1 MAGNAPLL
9 RSALLGSLE
18 RGALSPDDLLASGD
32 ALPAASGCARGLPPP
47 DSWDGRRALG
57 EPPEESRAPGPR
69 LASAW
74 LLPPLGWGAR
84 GNACAREGP
93 AQAGGTLLLLLPS
106 GAFRKT
112 LFLSRGQESSLPTV
126 RHTKGTRGHLL
137 NYQPV
142 CI

>member
-1 MAGNAPLL
+1 MSGRLAFLAMNFPPTSSIFFLDCDEVLELLVAGEALASLL

-84 GNACAREGP
+84 GNATLPFWSEGIFS
-93 AQAGGTLLLLLPS
+93 TLIAFNVFTIPS
-106 GAFRKT
+106 
-112 LFLSRGQESSLPTV
+112 
-126 RHTKGTRGHLL
+126 
-137 NYQPV
+137 
-142 CI
+142 